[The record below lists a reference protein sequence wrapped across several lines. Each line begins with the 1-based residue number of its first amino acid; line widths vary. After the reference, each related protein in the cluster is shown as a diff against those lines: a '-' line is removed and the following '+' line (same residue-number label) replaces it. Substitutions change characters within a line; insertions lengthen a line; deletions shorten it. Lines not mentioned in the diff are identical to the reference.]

1 MINHQ
6 MISEIYYHAVQEV
19 RNVKEPT
26 VNTITRLKSH
36 DVVTEL
42 EKVLNTEE
50 KMLLHNLLELWMDME
65 VASNEESFVLGFRI
79 GAKLMDEIL
88 EKDSS
93 LS

>member
-1 MINHQ
+1 